1 MATTASITIS
11 SSDLTGDTLSISKTA
26 TFNKAGSSSALEQTI
41 GVNHKNYTSTSAS
54 TIIAE
59 ADYTNNIAA
68 KVYISN
74 LSTDQTEYLIV
85 NIGATVLGRL
95 YAGDWM
101 LVPYLGTEDVK
112 ITPSVAT
119 KMPVE
124 WALFYE

>member
-26 TFNKAGSSSALEQTI
+26 TFNKAGSSSALEQTT
-41 GVNHKNYTSTSAS
+41 GVNHKNYTSMSES

-59 ADYTNNIAA
+59 GDYTDDIAA

-74 LSTDQTEYLIV
+74 LSTDQTEYLVV
-85 NIGATVLGRL
+85 NIGANVLGRL

-101 LVPYLGTEDVK
+101 LVPYLGTENVT

>member
-26 TFNKAGSSSALEQTI
+26 TFNKAGSSSALEQTT
-41 GVNHKNYTSTSAS
+41 GVNHKNYTSMSES

-74 LSTDQTEYLIV
+74 LSTDQTEYLVVKID
-85 NIGATVLGRL
+85 ATVLGRL

-101 LVPYLGTEDVK
+101 LVPYLGTENVT

>member
-41 GVNHKNYTSTSAS
+41 GVNHKNYTSMSES

-74 LSTDQTEYLIV
+74 LSTDQTEYLVVKID
-85 NIGATVLGRL
+85 ATVLGRL

-101 LVPYLGTEDVK
+101 LVPYLGTENVT